1 MIGCTSCVL
10 SADYPLFQGSSKSK
24 HTCFILIWK
33 EGLKGKR
40 YSVCLY
46 LSLCVCVCAC
56 VRACVCACVRAC
68 VCVCVCVCCCADM
81 NWTCYHTY
89 NNLYARKP
97 VLRVFDPVWSS
108 NQAAQLQKLARNG
121 VSLTNILFRKQATK
135 TQIIL
140 CWLGPV
146 QAGLCSCCSHAK
158 KSGSWGWGK
167 VIYTP
172 QIKSFTILT
181 HWK

>member
-1 MIGCTSCVL
+1 MYEWLAVPAVCYLQIIHYFKVL
-10 SADYPLFQGSSKSK
+10 VKVNIHVSFWYEKKDWKVRDTLFVYI
-24 HTCFILIWK
+24 FL
-33 EGLKGKR
+33 
-40 YSVCLY
+40 
-46 LSLCVCVCAC
+46 CAC
-56 VRACVCACVRAC
+56 VRACVRAC
-68 VCVCVCVCCCADM
+68 ACVCVCVCCCADM